1 MGSDQLRA
9 WRGRDAGGDRRVR
22 SPVRARR
29 RPCSIDEDTLEAAI
43 DGLKIEDESGAK
55 TFASVGIDDRI
66 TEAGVKAGLFKS
78 ISEARKTIKSGGV
91 YLNNNRVTD
100 EEQTLGQDDFLHGR
114 FALIRR
120 GKKALGVVEKH

>member
-1 MGSDQLRA
+1 MKPPSTD
-9 WRGRDAGGDRRVR
+9 
-22 SPVRARR
+22 
-29 RPCSIDEDTLEAAI
+29 
-43 DGLKIEDESGAK
+43 K

>member
-1 MGSDQLRA
+1 MPRRSRPSA
-9 WRGRDAGGDRRVR
+9 STTASPSRGEGR
-22 SPVRARR
+22 PVQVYFR
-29 RPCSIDEDTLEAAI
+29 
-43 DGLKIEDESGAK
+43 
-55 TFASVGIDDRI
+55 
-66 TEAGVKAGLFKS
+66 
-78 ISEARKTIKSGGV
+78 ARKTIKSGGV